1 MAHRVAELIQ
11 VEVAYAQPH
20 EQRLVV
26 VEVPPGTNAL
36 EAVAA
41 ARLTDYFPEFRLEPS
56 LLGLWGQAF
65 GTKGLP
71 KAEDYQVKA
80 GDRLE
85 CYRPLLCDP
94 KEVRRLRAAKAALK
108 RV

>member
-1 MAHRVAELIQ
+1 
-11 VEVAYAQPH
+11 
-20 EQRLVV
+20 
-26 VEVPPGTNAL
+26 TNAL
-36 EAVAA
+36 GAVEA
-41 ARLTDYFPEFRLEPS
+41 ARLADYFPEFVLDPT

-71 KAEDYQVKA
+71 KAADYQVKA
-80 GDRLE
+80 GDRIE

-94 KEVRRLRAAKAALK
+94 KEVRRLRAAKAAVK